1 MCPCLPTPKSR
12 PIMPGFLLVTM
23 MHEHYYF
30 SKQLCTCNLDKETP
44 ILHCFYVQRTW
55 KPPCIDNMKQQL
67 QLFLMSIR
75 PLEPRWCS
83 IPQFIGS
90 SCMNSW
96 HEKDVF
102 VQELELE
109 KEEAEM
115 VRCSPSKE
123 CWMGYD
129 ILALQ
134 WGWEDLKREPCKAQ
148 LQLRWYGLCR
158 ISESWPDM
166 QPSRAHWIHPWA
178 PVAINLPSAS

>member
-1 MCPCLPTPKSR
+1 
-12 PIMPGFLLVTM
+12 
-23 MHEHYYF
+23 
-30 SKQLCTCNLDKETP
+30 
-44 ILHCFYVQRTW
+44 
-55 KPPCIDNMKQQL
+55 
-67 QLFLMSIR
+67 MSIIIF
-75 PLEPRWCS
+75 PNSCVPAISTKKHQYYIVSMFKELENLHASIIWSSNYNYSWCQLGLS
-83 IPQFIGS
+83 NQDDARSLS
-90 SCMNSW
+90 SLDLHAWTHDMRRM
-96 HEKDVF
+96 HVF

-178 PVAINLPSAS
+178 PVAIKSSLC